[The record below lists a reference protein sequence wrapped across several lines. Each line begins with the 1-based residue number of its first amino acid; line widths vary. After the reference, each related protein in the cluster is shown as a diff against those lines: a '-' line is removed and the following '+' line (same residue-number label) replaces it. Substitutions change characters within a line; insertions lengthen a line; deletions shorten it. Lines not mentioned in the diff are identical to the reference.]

1 MRRGYQQ
8 RMRQETNPDECGV
21 LSGGGGG
28 GRRVAVG
35 GGSGSEGDVGL
46 GEPEQRRRAG
56 PRVDEA
62 AKLDVALSQRR
73 LDVVARDFRRV

>member
-8 RMRQETNPDECGV
+8 RMREETNPDECGV
-21 LSGGGGG
+21 LSGGGG
-28 GRRVAVG
+28 RRVAAG

-56 PRVDEA
+56 SRVDEA